1 MIITY
6 PKWRCLHFIVCLDTS
21 WAIIQMR
28 RDCVFYFA
36 RVQLVSV
43 WRADELM
50 KIDSNYVEPRLTA
63 RNDGE
68 GSRIL
73 MRRCSTVRAHRDVT
87 PQIPY
92 VLHTK

>member
-1 MIITY
+1 MRFYLHIVLYYNKGSTSLMIITY

-50 KIDSNYVEPRLTA
+50 KIDSNYVEPRLT
-63 RNDGE
+63 GE
-68 GSRIL
+68 
-73 MRRCSTVRAHRDVT
+73 MTAKEAA
-87 PQIPY
+87 Y
-92 VLHTK
+92 